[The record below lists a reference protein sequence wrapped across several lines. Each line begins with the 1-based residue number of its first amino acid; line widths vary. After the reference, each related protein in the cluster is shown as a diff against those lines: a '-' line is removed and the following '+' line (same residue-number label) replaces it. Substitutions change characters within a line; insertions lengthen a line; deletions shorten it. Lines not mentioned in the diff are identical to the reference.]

1 MPTIHI
7 YFLGILNFLL
17 FLFLAVLGLCC
28 CMGVSLVVASGG
40 YSLAAVGGLLTA
52 VVSLVAEHRLWGT

>member
-17 FLFLAVLGLCC
+17 FLFLAVLGLGCC
-28 CMGVSLVVASGG
+28 RGVSLVVASRG